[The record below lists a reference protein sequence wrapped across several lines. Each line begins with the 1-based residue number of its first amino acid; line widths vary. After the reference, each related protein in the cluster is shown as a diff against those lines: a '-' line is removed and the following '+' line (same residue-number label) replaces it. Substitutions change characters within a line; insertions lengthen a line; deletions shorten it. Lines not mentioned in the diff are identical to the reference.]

1 MAMEATNAPDAQPQP
16 RCEYG
21 KTLFFE
27 GECQS
32 TGEVRS
38 DGSLL
43 CAPHAELSR
52 LEGREATLLG
62 RVFDMDKW
70 LDQPRN
76 RIDNI
81 HWRRELRQRDEAVE
95 QLRFN
100 HTQIEAHRE
109 ANGQR

>member
-1 MAMEATNAPDAQPQP
+1 MEATDVHAAQPRP

-43 CAPHAELSR
+43 CTDHAR
-52 LEGREATLLG
+52 LVGLEAREHTMLG
-62 RVFDMDKW
+62 RVFEMDER

-76 RIDNI
+76 RANDLQ
-81 HWRRELRQRDEAVE
+81 WRRELRQRDEAVR

-100 HTQIEAHRE
+100 RTLIEAHEE
-109 ANGQR
+109 ANRQR